1 LRRFLVL
8 ALVLTGLGIVA
19 SLNLVVATGPALGL
33 TIAAAW
39 LARA

>member
-1 LRRFLVL
+1 LKRFAIL

-19 SLNLVVATGPALGL
+19 SLNLVIATGPALGL
-33 TIAAAW
+33 TAAAAW